1 MKMVKQTMKMVKQ
14 MGGIALAA
22 FPVMAIAAD
31 AELSSSVAIETGS
44 GLPIVAAGMSPAL
57 VVSNSLVH
65 PVAWIVSA
73 DGDDMRGHS
82 FLVPEEMCR
91 LEAGEARQIPLPA
104 SLAKGVWRLAVEVR
118 DGSNDVCKVE
128 RRFAVL
134 DPHLVTPVV
143 DDGSFR
149 IGVHVHCAKYP
160 QQLSD
165 RVVEA
170 VARTG
175 AKLVRTDYAFMFSD
189 VYPDG
194 PEIPHWEK
202 ADRLLKQFRDHGLAL
217 DAIIY
222 GNPEWAMI
230 TELNALEGRGKWSV
244 ATKPGLFGKFAGEI
258 ASRYGTC
265 IVYYE
270 IGNELDAFPAN
281 KLPPR
286 EMLRIQREAYEAIK
300 NVAPQATVI
309 PCGWAMGGVLINPA
323 EVPKWGNPELAELF
337 LTKGRRWF
345 DAWPIHGHGSWEM
358 YQYWIEEKMLPALKK
373 LGANDL
379 PWLANETARSSFM
392 GQERAA
398 AVDVWRKILYSRA
411 YGAKDYIWYNLRATR
426 RDPNSAEGGY
436 GLMTADLEPRMA
448 YSSLSAVTTIFQG
461 IDFNDRIV
469 SKGPRQL
476 YCFKG
481 RKPGFSGMVIAG
493 WHMDFEEGSDVRIKT
508 DAVRAWTA
516 DIMNNREQTSIA
528 DGEVRFRW
536 KDEPSALLLE
546 GATYAQCVR
555 EDLAVTAPPPP
566 PIVIGGDGNAK
577 RTWDFELS
585 DQGGWP
591 VNLHEGLP
599 HLEHRLWQGWKDV
612 FARLWFDRVG
622 DAAIRFRSEGQDDKR
637 GAEDGI
643 ELTFEREG
651 AGRKTYLAKPVR
663 RSGKADFYDV
673 TLGPAET
680 GLDAA
685 ALTNGFGLCVRVLDD
700 DGEGLDGWLQFK
712 RGVPPPFI
720 RVKFR

>member
-1 MKMVKQTMKMVKQ
+1 MKMVKQ

-22 FPVMAIAAD
+22 FPVMAIAAG
-31 AELSSSVAIETGS
+31 AELSSIVAIETGS
-44 GLPIVAAGMSPAL
+44 PLPIVAAGMSPAL
-57 VVSNSLVH
+57 VVSNSLVR
-65 PVAWIVSA
+65 PVSWTVSA

-82 FLVPEEMCR
+82 FRVPEEICR
-91 LEAGEARQIPLPA
+91 LEAGESRRILLPP
-104 SLAKGVWRLAVEVR
+104 SLAKGVWRLAVDVR
-118 DGSNDVCKVE
+118 EEKNPVCRAK

-134 DPHLVTPVV
+134 DPHPVTPVV
-143 DDGSFR
+143 EDGSFR
-149 IGVHVHCAKYP
+149 IGVHVHCARYP

-202 ADRLLKQFRDHGLAL
+202 ADRLLGNFRDHGLAL

-230 TELNALEGRGKWSV
+230 PELKALKGRGKWSV

-265 IVYYE
+265 IAYYE

-300 NVAPQATVI
+300 KVAPQATVI

-337 LTKGRRWF
+337 LKEGRRWF
-345 DAWPIHGHGSWEM
+345 DAWPIHGHGAWDI
-358 YQYWIEEKMLPALKK
+358 YQYWFEEKFQPALKD
-373 LGANDL
+373 LGAGGL

-392 GQERAA
+392 GQENDA

-411 YGAKDYIWYNLRATR
+411 YGARDYIWYNLRATR
-426 RDPNSAEGGY
+426 PDPNSAEGGY
-436 GLMTADLEPRMA
+436 GLMTMDLEPRA
-448 YSSLSAVTTIFQG
+448 GYSALSAVTTIFHG
-461 IDFNDRIV
+461 LDFDERIV
-469 SKGPRQL
+469 SEGPRQL
-476 YCFKG
+476 YRFKG
-481 RKPGFSGMVIAG
+481 AKDGFAGIVLAG
-493 WHMDFEEGSDVRIKT
+493 WYMDFSDGTRVRVRT
-508 DAVRAWTA
+508 DAKRALAA
-516 DIMNNREQTSIA
+516 DIMNNRCMMPVA
-528 DGEVRFRW
+528 GGEAVFRW
-536 KDEPSALLLE
+536 GDIPSALLLE
-546 GATYAQCVR
+546 GATFAECVAA
-555 EDLAVTAPPPP
+555 DLDAKVPPPAP
-566 PIVIGGDGNAK
+566 RIIGGDGSQG
-577 RTWDFELS
+577 RTWDIELS

-591 VNLHEGLP
+591 VNLHEGMP
-599 HLEHRLWQGWKDV
+599 HLEYRLWQGWEDA
-612 FARLWFDRVG
+612 FSRLWFDRVG
-622 DAAIRFRSEGQDDKR
+622 ADKIRFHAEGQDDKR

-651 AGRKTYLAKPVR
+651 AGRKTHLAKPIR

-673 TLGPAET
+673 TLGYTET

-685 ALTNGFGLCVRVLDD
+685 ALTNGFGLCVRLLDD
-700 DGEGLDGWLQFK
+700 DGEGLDCWLQLK

-720 RVKFR
+720 RVKFQ